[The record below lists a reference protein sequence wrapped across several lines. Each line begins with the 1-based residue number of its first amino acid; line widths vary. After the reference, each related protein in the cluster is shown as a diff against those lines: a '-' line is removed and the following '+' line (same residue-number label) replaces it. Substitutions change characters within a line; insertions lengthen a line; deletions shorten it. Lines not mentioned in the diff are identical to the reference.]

1 MCSKQDFNDM
11 SWLTRFLFPEAAKL
25 TEQME
30 QIMAAIDEIK
40 EVAAEE
46 SAQVNARINELLER
60 LTTLEGQVLTAEQI
74 EEIKTDIRNIY
85 VPVE

>member
-1 MCSKQDFNDM
+1 MYSKQDFINM
-11 SWLTRFLFPEAAKL
+11 YWLTRFLFPEVAKL
-25 TEQME
+25 TKQME

-60 LTTLEGQVLTAEQI
+60 LATLEGQVLTAEQI
-74 EEIKTDIRNIY
+74 EEIKTDIRAIY